1 MKYLI
6 HRVEMTQPHY
16 YIGGNSR
23 RMVVMHATAGSYPS
37 DYEWLRHGGDPAAPV
52 STHYYISPSGEITQ
66 FVHDTDRAWH
76 AGASSWIV
84 YGVQTSHLNDHS
96 IGIELSHPNTFTP
109 HDARQLDAAV
119 WLVQKLVSEYG
130 IPQSQLVRHSDIAPG
145 RKSDPQGL
153 DWDAFVSAVYGPPP
167 ERRAPHWYVV
177 PDDITAAYVRY
188 APEVPVPP
196 SANVAQILMPGS
208 RLHIAEWCDW
218 TDEAYGGQWG
228 RLSESTYYVH
238 SSGVVAE

>member
-1 MKYLI
+1 VTYFI

-16 YIGGNSR
+16 YSGGNSR

-37 DYEWLRHGGDPAAPV
+37 DYEWLRQGGNPAAPV

-76 AGASSWIV
+76 AGTSSWIV
-84 YGVQTSHLNDHS
+84 DGVQTSHLNDHS

-109 HDARQLDAAV
+109 HDARQFDAAV
-119 WLVQKLVSEYG
+119 WLVRQLVSDYN
-130 IPQSQLVRHSDIAPG
+130 IPQSQLVRHSQIAPG

-153 DWDAFVSAVYGPPP
+153 DWDAFVSAVYGSPP

-177 PDDITAAYVRY
+177 PDGITAYVRY
-188 APEVPVPP
+188 APEVPAPP